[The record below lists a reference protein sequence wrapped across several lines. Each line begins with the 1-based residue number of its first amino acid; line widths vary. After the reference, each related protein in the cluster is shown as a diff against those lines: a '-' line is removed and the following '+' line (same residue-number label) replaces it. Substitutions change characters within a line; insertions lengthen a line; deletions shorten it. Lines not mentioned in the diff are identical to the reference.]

1 MSAPT
6 AVIAED
12 EPVLRAQLREALA
25 TLWPELDIRAEV
37 ADGVAALRA
46 LADHAPDVLFLDIQ
60 MPGLT
65 GIEVAR
71 HTRGQCH
78 VVFVTGYDEHAVAAF
93 EQGAVDYVMKPFA
106 VDRLAVAVERVKKRM
121 RSVPADIEGILRQFA
136 TGRTPG
142 REYLRW
148 ITASQGND
156 LRFITVEEILYFQA
170 ANKYTIVMTAQGESL
185 IRRPIKDL
193 SEEVDP
199 AMFWQVHRSTLVN
212 VNAIAGGTRDL
223 RGRLRLKLKNRKETL
238 PVSEPYEHLFRHM

>member
-1 MSAPT
+1 
-6 AVIAED
+6 
-12 EPVLRAQLREALA
+12 
-25 TLWPELDIRAEV
+25 
-37 ADGVAALRA
+37 
-46 LADHAPDVLFLDIQ
+46 
-60 MPGLT
+60 
-65 GIEVAR
+65 
-71 HTRGQCH
+71 
-78 VVFVTGYDEHAVAAF
+78 
-93 EQGAVDYVMKPFA
+93 
-106 VDRLAVAVERVKKRM
+106 
-121 RSVPADIEGILRQFA
+121 VPADIEGILRQFA

-148 ITASQGND
+148 ITASQGNE

-193 SEEVDP
+193 IEEVDP

-238 PVSEPYEHLFRHM
+238 SVSEPYEHLFKHM